1 MIICNNQILNKLGS
15 FFPKKA
21 LDFRKVDRILF
32 YSIKCQR
39 FRIWISF
46 INSINQKSHAFQ
58 KEHKSF
64 FFFFLKQ
71 KEIMTCIFLNRKKKP
86 MLSAMLFSVHIL
98 LHLIIYLIFFAVSL
112 DTLFSVKRERCQIQH
127 ILCRFLSIL
136 KRH

>member
-64 FFFFLKQ
+64 FFFLKAERNNDLHFPQ
-71 KEIMTCIFLNRKKKP
+71 QKKKNP
-86 MLSAMLFSVHIL
+86 CYLLCFSLS
-98 LHLIIYLIFFAVSL
+98 IFF
-112 DTLFSVKRERCQIQH
+112 C
-127 ILCRFLSIL
+127 ILLSIL
-136 KRH
+136 FFLLFHLTHCSQQREKDVRYNTFFVDSYQY